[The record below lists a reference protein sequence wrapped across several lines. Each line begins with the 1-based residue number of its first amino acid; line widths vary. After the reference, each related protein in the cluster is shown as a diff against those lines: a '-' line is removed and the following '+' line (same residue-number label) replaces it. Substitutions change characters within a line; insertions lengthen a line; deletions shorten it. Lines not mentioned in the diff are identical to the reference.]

1 MRDSIS
7 NRPATLEMTD
17 HDLLIRIDE
26 RTATLGKDYVELAEH
41 IAAMRAE
48 TDTRFKVVDTDL
60 VELKKWRANL
70 TGKLAVSV
78 GLAAIVGSIISQLI
92 INYIVYLVR

>member
-1 MRDSIS
+1 M
-7 NRPATLEMTD
+7 
-17 HDLLIRIDE
+17 
-26 RTATLGKDYVELAEH
+26 ELAQH

-78 GLAAIVGSIISQLI
+78 GLAAIVGSIVSQLI
-92 INYIVYLVR
+92 INYVVR